1 MKFEIDGDVLKS
13 CKLEEGETTAVV
25 PEGVKAI
32 GKEAFRSCKNLESV
46 VIPEGVTVIGESA
59 FWGCKKLENV
69 VIPEGVT
76 EIGERAFRGCS
87 SLESVVIPKG
97 VTKIRESA
105 FSSCISL
112 ESVVIPEGVT
122 EIGDGVFS
130 NCKKLKSVV
139 IPKSTRKIGKE
150 AFENCSS
157 LASVQIMN
165 PRTEIGERAFYGCR
179 NLDRMI
185 LSDGGSV
192 LIHCPAAIAVGD
204 VVIPESVRRIEALA
218 FRECVNLKKVHI
230 TSPSTHI
237 EPRAFTGCTG
247 LEHMILTDNETVLA
261 YCPPACANGRVRLP
275 ETITRIE
282 GYAFEDCKQL
292 TAVDFPDGPLE
303 IGRGAFDGCPLKS
316 VTLPPSVK
324 NALEY
329 AFPGCREITIYDSID
344 ADGGDCYENFKFGQ
358 SGPKIGFMPIL
369 YELCS
374 LNCTIIVRSA
384 ATGDIKYIVEVEND
398 YDDRDYRNLFF
409 FGWGKNATFAF
420 RELDKIF
427 PKIEDVPHKQR
438 VALLRLQYGVDLD
451 KETRKNYQKYV
462 SRNIKKILRMY
473 IREERMDWIKV
484 CEEVGVLRKAAVEYA
499 IEQAAA
505 EKKPAFTAF
514 FLEYQNKHFPLK
526 AGKDNAGLRLPD
538 LPREKKPADKT
549 SGESI

>member
-1 MKFEIDGDVLKS
+1 MKFEIDGDVLKR
-13 CKLEEGETTAVV
+13 CTPEEGETTAVV

-32 GKEAFRSCKNLESV
+32 GKNAFRFKTGLVSITLPRSLTRIEREAFCYCENLES
-46 VIPEGVTVIGESA
+46 
-59 FWGCKKLENV
+59 V

-76 EIGERAFRGCS
+76 EIGERAFN
-87 SLESVVIPKG
+87 
-97 VTKIRESA
+97 
-105 FSSCISL
+105 SCISL

-185 LSDGGSV
+185 LSDDGSV
-192 LIHCPAAIAVGD
+192 LFYCPPAIAVGD
-204 VVIPESVRRIEALA
+204 VVIPESVRRIKALA

-247 LEHMILTDNETVLA
+247 LEHMILVDNETVLV
-261 YCPPACANGRVRLP
+261 YCPPACANGRVCLP

-282 GYAFEDCKQL
+282 GYAFEDCKQR
-292 TAVDFPDGPLE
+292 TAVDFPDGLLE
-303 IGRGAFDGCPLKS
+303 IGQRAFQGCCPLKS

-324 NALEY
+324 NAPMY

-344 ADGGDCYENFKFGQ
+344 ADGGDCYENFKSNHIDQSNYELYHVDQ
-358 SGPKIGFMPIL
+358 SGSKIGFMPIHD
-369 YELCS
+369 EFDP

-384 ATGDIKYIVEVEND
+384 ATGDIKYIVEVEID
-398 YDDRDYRNLFF
+398 YGSGNRDYRNLFF

-427 PKIEDVPHKQR
+427 PKFKDATRKQR

-451 KETRKNYQKYV
+451 EEMRDYYQKYV
-462 SRNIKKILRMY
+462 SRSIKDILRMCM
-473 IREERMDWIKV
+473 REERMDWIKV
-484 CEEVGVLRKAAVEYA
+484 CEEAGVLRKATVEYA

-526 AGKDNAGLRLPD
+526 AGKNNTGLRLPD
-538 LPREKKPADKT
+538 LPREKKKKTVDKT
-549 SGESI
+549 SEESI